1 MREKGYFARVLRQAS
16 FEKLKGAVNIVH
28 DRTGK
33 NRFGIF
39 CDMAWCV
46 LRYGAGYYDYV
57 SFNFYNLNGAQRKT
71 FVTRIISKKLNEFM
85 NDPEYMHLFDNKDEF
100 CDLFKDYIGRG
111 VLVLDKATKEEVQEF
126 VSQREVLFCKL
137 RDKECGHGCER
148 LNVKD
153 FESFDA
159 LYSYFQEKG
168 FCTIEDN
175 IVQHPALAN
184 LYSNACNTMRIITL
198 LDTDG
203 KAHYLYNVQKMGLN
217 GSIID
222 NNCLFTPVDLE
233 TGRMKY
239 PAHSGDTVK
248 GIIYT
253 EHPNTHVHLQGYEI
267 PYAKEAV
274 EMCLKA
280 ATIVPQIR
288 YVGWDVAITPNGPA
302 IIEGNT
308 YNAHDFWQLPPH
320 TPDKIGMLPTIKKIA
335 PEFKY

>member
-16 FEKLKGAVNIVH
+16 FEKLKGAINIVH

-46 LRYGAGYYDYV
+46 VRYGAGYYDYV
-57 SFNFYNLNGAQRKT
+57 SFNFYNLNAAQRKT
-71 FVTRIISKKLNEFM
+71 YVTRIISKKLNEFM
-85 NDPEYMHLFDNKDEF
+85 NDPAYMHFFDNKDEF

-111 VLVLDKATKEEVQEF
+111 VLVLDKSTKEEVQAF

-153 FESFDA
+153 FENFDA

-175 IVQHPALAN
+175 IVQHPALSN

-203 KAHYLYNVQKMGLN
+203 VPHYLYNVQKMGLN

-320 TPDKIGMLPTIKKIA
+320 TPDKIGMLPTIQKIA